1 MKRIPRSVKKQLRKK
16 KAQIRQEIFGEGDQR
31 KAIFRLYDFLGKK
44 DEEQK
49 V

>member
-16 KAQIRQEIFGEGDQR
+16 KAQIRQEIFGKEDQR
-31 KAIFRLYDFLGKK
+31 KAIARLYDFLGKK
-44 DEEQK
+44 EAEQK